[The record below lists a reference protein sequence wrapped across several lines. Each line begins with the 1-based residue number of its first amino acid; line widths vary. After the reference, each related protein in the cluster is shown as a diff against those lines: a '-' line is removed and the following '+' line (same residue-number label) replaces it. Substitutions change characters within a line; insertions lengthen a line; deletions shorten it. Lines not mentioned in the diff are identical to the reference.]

1 MKKIPLT
8 KGKFA
13 LVDDED
19 YDFLMQWKWHINNWG
34 YALRNTMLP
43 NKKRTKLWMHRI
55 VNNTPD
61 GLETDHING
70 DALDNQKHNLRAV
83 TRTQNEC
90 NKPARKNKSSK
101 YKGVT
106 WLKALKKWQAK
117 IKIGGTKISLGYFPP
132 DQEIQAALAYN
143 VAALKYHGE
152 FAHLN
157 SLDAVL
163 SE

>member
-1 MKKIPLT
+1 MGESGVMIDAQKALTLIENELREAHSDSDMTDGYVSKIEAAFKT
-8 KGKFA
+8 
-13 LVDDED
+13 V
-19 YDFLMQWKWHINNWG
+19 
-34 YALRNTMLP
+34 R
-43 NKKRTKLWMHRI
+43 
-55 VNNTPD
+55 
-61 GLETDHING
+61 
-70 DALDNQKHNLRAV
+70 DALDNQRHNLRAV

-106 WLKALKKWQAK
+106 WLKTLKKWQAK
-117 IKIGGTKISLGYFPP
+117 IKIGGTKISLGYFPL

-143 VAALKYHGE
+143 EAALKYHGQ

-163 SE
+163 SEGK